1 LIGGAVAIGCAV
13 ILLAGPGMSRG
24 QLHTGDTDH
33 LVAGSRAILDC
44 VDRQVFRACSFDA
57 STGRSKVGPYPLLQ
71 YLPALAMRELGFR
84 PLAVLRGLAWV
95 NFVAFVVSIGLLA
108 SLAARARQDL
118 WRPLLVVLGASG
130 PMWFYATAGFGEMLA
145 ATMVLGAV
153 LACLHRRPVL
163 IGVLALL
170 ACLGKETF
178 FPFVLALGLL
188 AGRRD
193 EVGWLPPRRV
203 VLPLV
208 LGVAG
213 GAALSFGFNVFRYG
227 TVRNVRYLQ
236 PQFRVH
242 GVGRIASNVVEL
254 LIAPGGGLALYW
266 PVIALLLIAAAVVG
280 VRALRE
286 RSVRVFGPIA
296 ALFVVVAVYAVVLAL
311 WWAPFGWIAWGPR
324 LFLPLIPALAVV
336 AIHVGGGP
344 LARLVSR
351 ALLIPVVFGAIVAV
365 TLIGAFPEVSAPWSA
380 VPTVATLREPDAV
393 CPTFGSP
400 GTDRYWR
407 CFDHRAWR
415 LTPNPLRT
423 ATDRSDAVT
432 WVVRGAV
439 LGGLVLMLLAAREA
453 ASDALSTD
461 GYSMTATTSP
471 EPTV

>member
-1 LIGGAVAIGCAV
+1 MSLPVDSTALAPDHPSAPRPPGARSAHARRLLIGGAAAIGCAV

-44 VDRQVFRACSFDA
+44 VDRHVFRACSFDA
-57 STGRSKVGPYPLLQ
+57 SVGRSKVGPYPLLQ

-95 NFVAFVVSIGLLA
+95 NFVAFVVSLGLLA

-145 ATMVLGAV
+145 ATMVLAAV

-163 IGVLALL
+163 IGVLALV

-193 EVGWLPPRRV
+193 EDGWLPPRRV

-242 GVGRIASNVVEL
+242 GFGRIARNVVEL

-266 PVIALLLIAAAVVG
+266 PVIALLLIAVAMVG
-280 VRALRE
+280 VRALRQ

-296 ALFVVVAVYAVVLAL
+296 ALFVVIAAYTVVLAL

-336 AIHVGGGP
+336 TIHVGGGP
-344 LARLVSR
+344 LARARVAGPSR
-351 ALLIPVVFGAIVAV
+351 PRGV
-365 TLIGAFPEVSAPWSA
+365 
-380 VPTVATLREPDAV
+380 
-393 CPTFGSP
+393 
-400 GTDRYWR
+400 
-407 CFDHRAWR
+407 
-415 LTPNPLRT
+415 
-423 ATDRSDAVT
+423 RSDRRGDVDRCVPRGQRS
-432 WVVRGAV
+432 VVGRPRRRPRCGNPTRCVRRSGA
-439 LGGLVLMLLAAREA
+439 LAPTSTGA
-453 ASDALSTD
+453 ASII
-461 GYSMTATTSP
+461 GP
-471 EPTV
+471 GG